1 MSAGGFAVL
10 VTVIPSF
17 KYKAVM
23 ISGRD
28 DLRPET
34 TATFYRIYGKVHS
47 FRPVPEMR
55 KD

>member
-1 MSAGGFAVL
+1 MSAGGLCSPCDSDPKLQVQ
-10 VTVIPSF
+10 
-17 KYKAVM
+17 
-23 ISGRD
+23 GCD